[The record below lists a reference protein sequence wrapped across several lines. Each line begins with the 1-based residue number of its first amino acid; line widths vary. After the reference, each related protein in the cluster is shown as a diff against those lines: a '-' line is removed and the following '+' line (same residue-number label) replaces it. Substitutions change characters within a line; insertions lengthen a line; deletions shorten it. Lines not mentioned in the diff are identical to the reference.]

1 VFRRPKFHT
10 ISAQYA
16 SLLRPTGPVDVTSGA
31 LFLGIDGGGTRCRA
45 RLASA
50 SGERLAEATA
60 GPANIRT
67 GLPQAFAAI
76 LEVSLACLREAGLP
90 PRALARTTAC
100 LGLAGASE
108 PADLAAAQRRRHPF
122 GHTFVT
128 SDAHAACVGAHA
140 GRDGAIIV
148 VGTGSIGWAELNGR
162 HYRVGGWGLPMS
174 DEGSGAWL
182 GCEAL
187 RRVLWARDAR
197 VPWTGL
203 LAALY
208 EDFQAD
214 PHVIVRW
221 AAGAGPRDFAALAPR
236 VVEHAAA
243 DDAVAV
249 ELMRLAASHVD
260 ALAARLAAFGAE
272 RLALTGG
279 LAASIAPWLAPGTSR
294 LLVTPEGDALD
305 GALRLAREAHA
316 EAEATKPRRRR
327 A

>member
-1 VFRRPKFHT
+1 
-10 ISAQYA
+10 
-16 SLLRPTGPVDVTSGA
+16 VTSGT

-45 RLASA
+45 RLCAA

-67 GLPQAFAAI
+67 GLPQAFAAV
-76 LEVSLACLREAGLP
+76 LEASLACLREAGRS
-90 PRALARTTAC
+90 PRELTRITAC
-100 LGLAGASE
+100 LALAGASE
-108 PADLAAAQRRRHPF
+108 PVELAAAQRHRHPF
-122 GHTFVT
+122 GRAMVT
-128 SDAHAACVGAHA
+128 SDAHAACVGAHQ
-140 GRDGAIIV
+140 GRDGGIIV

-174 DEGSGAWL
+174 DEGSGAWI

-203 LAALY
+203 LATLY

-214 PHVIVRW
+214 PHGIVRW
-221 AAGAGPRDFAALAPR
+221 AAAATPRDFAAFAPR
-236 VVEHAAA
+236 VVEHASANDAA
-243 DDAVAV
+243 AV
-249 ELMRLAASHVD
+249 ELMRLAAGHVD
-260 ALAARLAAFGAE
+260 ALAARLVAFGAE

-279 LAASIAPWLAPGTSR
+279 LAEHIAPWVSPDTSR
-294 LLVTPEGDALD
+294 RLVTPAGDALD
-305 GALRLAREAHA
+305 GALQLARAA
-316 EAEATKPRRRR
+316 ESAADTMKPRRRR